1 MIISVFNLSRGAIT
15 DLRLQEVIRAINTQI
30 ERDFAPYWSFGAT
43 LRLEGH
49 TNHRT
54 RRRQAY
60 DPLDMRGDGVL
71 YVLDKFDADLA
82 GEHYKDFRGV
92 PAGAVYLD
100 ISEKLEEDWTVT
112 LSHEA
117 LEMIA
122 DPQTNLVVQGPHPVD
137 RDRDVFHW
145 FEVCDA
151 VQAQSYKIDGIDVS
165 DFVLPLYF
173 TPNGERGAR
182 NNFMGALQHGKQ
194 LIKLTS
200 FNVAHGGYIG
210 FFDPKLGKNV
220 TFEHEGDALAQRR
233 RKAKAK
239 KTGRR
244 ARRIQMSHFGVSA
257 KTR

>member
-1 MIISVFNLSRGAIT
+1 
-15 DLRLQEVIRAINTQI
+15 
-30 ERDFAPYWSFGAT
+30 
-43 LRLEGH
+43 
-49 TNHRT
+49 
-54 RRRQAY
+54 
-60 DPLDMRGDGVL
+60 MRGDGVL

-122 DPQTNLVVQGPHPVD
+122 DPQTNLVVQGPHPVQ
-137 RDRDVFHW
+137 RNRQVFHW

-210 FFDPKLGKNV
+210 FFDPKLGKNI